1 MVTEVTEVT
10 AVEVTA
16 VDVQRWRHGELTGG
30 GGDGGGDG
38 GGRWCED
45 METNP
50 QTVATLRREESRDH
64 STVTAGPGGGVSVS
78 VSVAVAVSV
87 SVLVVEVADGRWRC
101 EDEDAEAQPHEKML
115 GTQTSRVPPLPSL
128 PLVRATAADPPTWTH
143 GHIRRCLE

>member
-1 MVTEVTEVT
+1 VDM
-10 AVEVTA
+10 TA

-30 GGDGGGDG
+30 GSDGGGDG

-64 STVTAGPGGGVSVS
+64 STVTAGAGGGVSVS
-78 VSVAVAVSV
+78 LSVAVSV
-87 SVLVVEVADGRWRC
+87 LLLEVADGGWWC

-115 GTQTSRVPPLPSL
+115 GTQTSRVPRLP
-128 PLVRATAADPPTWTH
+128 
-143 GHIRRCLE
+143 